1 MINITK
7 NINKVFLVVM
17 WLSCIV
23 CARSS
28 NESIIPVDISVYN
41 GEGSI
46 LLNWSIADSIKV
58 KNTIIYSQLFG
69 DEEFI
74 EIATLSPKTF
84 FFLDTNCVPG
94 ERYFYNIVIQDIN
107 DKFFTG
113 DLENL
118 SFGSCNLAQ
127 DPISINNNIQSM
139 PNLLT
144 EHIKYKLLP
153 TLIDDNFSLLL
164 EVLHTEKIKH
174 YNWMESFPSHKLKA
188 LSNTMDK
195 TSEIIFNSNL
205 YIEISSYESLYRNY
219 LFLTPKMW
227 DDQVNRTIMII
238 KDNWDNL
245 YNKYAITINEL
256 NKIDP
261 IRIVGLENS
270 STENP
275 KIILNVF
282 HENKVLLREWYL
294 LSGDEY
300 IDLEKFPLDN
310 TSNLTVEIPKH
321 WNYVSLMASDLIVQT
336 LPIIK
341 HKSVYYTLEG
351 DIIPYEKKNKS
362 LMKLK
367 REKSSLW
374 FNEIIWDPESRAL
387 NIEIVGKQKLDET
400 YLVVAQDENIWKI
413 EPELNFT
420 ERYID
425 SLLMFESKFSI
436 PFIVELQTVKDSL
449 TATIEYIV
457 LDTIPKSMARLD
469 DSGTWEQVK
478 INTIGSTNRMIKN
491 DYDSQL
497 VPRLFVLYQNYPN
510 PFNGQ
515 TKITFD
521 LLEDAQLSL
530 FITDAKGRVQ
540 EKILEEEFY
549 NSGMYNF
556 MWDAENLS
564 SGVYF
569 ITLQA
574 EVDQFPVAVFSRKMI
589 YLK

>member
-1 MINITK
+1 MINVIK
-7 NINKVFLVVM
+7 KVFFVII
-17 WLSCIV
+17 WLFCMV
-23 CARSS
+23 YARSS
-28 NESIIPVDISVYN
+28 NERIIPMDISVYN

-46 LLNWSIADSIKV
+46 LLNWTIPDSIKA
-58 KNTIIYSQLFG
+58 KNTIIYSQKFG
-69 DEEFI
+69 NEEFV
-74 EIATLSPKTF
+74 EIATLPSKTF
-84 FFLDTNCVPG
+84 FFLDTNCEPG
-94 ERYFYNIVIQDIN
+94 ERYFYKILIKDIY
-107 DKFFTG
+107 DKFFSG

-118 SFGSCNLAQ
+118 PFGSCKLTK
-127 DPISINNNIQSM
+127 DSFSFNNNIQSV

-144 EHIKYKLLP
+144 EHIKDKLLP
-153 TLIDDNFSLLL
+153 ILIDDNFSRLL
-164 EVLHTEKIKH
+164 EVLHTKKIKH
-174 YNWMESFPSHKLKA
+174 YNWIESFPSHKLKA
-188 LSNTMDK
+188 LSKTVDK
-195 TSEIIFNSNL
+195 TYEIIFNSNL
-205 YIEISSYESLYRNY
+205 LNEISNYENLYRNY

-227 DDQVNRTIMII
+227 DDQVNRTIMVI
-238 KDNWDNL
+238 KDNWNIL
-245 YNKYAITINEL
+245 YSEYAITINEL

-270 STENP
+270 FTDNS
-275 KIILNVF
+275 KIILNIF
-282 HENKVLLREWYL
+282 HEDKVLLGEWYL

-300 IDLEKFPLDN
+300 IDLEKFPLGN
-310 TSNLTVEIPKH
+310 TSNLAVDIPKH
-321 WNYVSLMASDLIVQT
+321 WNHVSLMASELIVQN

-341 HKSVYYTLEG
+341 NKSVYYTLEG

-374 FNEIIWDPESRAL
+374 LNEIIWDPESMAL
-387 NIEIVGKQKLDET
+387 NIEIVGKQELDER
-400 YLVVAQDENIWKI
+400 YFVRAQDENIWKI
-413 EPELNFT
+413 EPELNLSKQ
-420 ERYID
+420 YID
-425 SLLMFESKFSI
+425 SLFMFESKFI
-436 PFIVELQTVKDSL
+436 TPFIVELQTVKDSL

-457 LDTIPKSMARLD
+457 LDTIPMSMGRLN
-469 DSGTWEQVK
+469 DSGTWEQTK
-478 INTIGSTNRMIKN
+478 INTIGSTNRISQN
-491 DYDSQL
+491 NYDSQL

-521 LLEDAQLSL
+521 LLEDAQVSL

-556 MWDAENLS
+556 MWDAENHS

>member
-1 MINITK
+1 MINVIK
-7 NINKVFLVVM
+7 NIKKVLCVVM
-17 WLSCIV
+17 WLFCMIY
-23 CARSS
+23 ARKS
-28 NESIIPVDISVYN
+28 NERIIPMDISVYN

-46 LLNWSIADSIKV
+46 LLNWTIPDSIKA
-58 KNTIIYSQLFG
+58 KNTIIYSQKFG
-69 DEEFI
+69 NEEFI
-74 EIATLSPKTF
+74 EIATLPSKTF
-84 FFLDTNCVPG
+84 FFLDTNCEPG
-94 ERYFYNIVIQDIN
+94 ERYFYKIVIQDIY
-107 DKFFTG
+107 DKFFSG
-113 DLENL
+113 NLENL
-118 SFGSCNLAQ
+118 PFGSCNLTQ
-127 DPISINNNIQSM
+127 DPFSFNNNIQSVSS
-139 PNLLT
+139 LFV
-144 EHIKYKLLP
+144 EHIKDKLSP
-153 TLIDDNFSLLL
+153 ILIEDNFSRLL
-164 EVLHTEKIKH
+164 EVLDTKKIKY
-174 YNWMESFPSHKLKA
+174 YNWIESFPSHKLRA
-188 LSNTMDK
+188 LARTVDQTNK
-195 TSEIIFNSNL
+195 IIFNPNL
-205 YIEISSYESLYRNY
+205 YSEISNYENLYRNY

-238 KDNWDNL
+238 KDNWNIL
-245 YNKYAITINEL
+245 YSKYAITVNEL

-270 STENP
+270 FTENP

-282 HENKVLLREWYL
+282 HEDKVSLREWYL

-300 IDLEKFPLDN
+300 IDLEKFPLGK
-310 TSNLTVEIPKH
+310 TSNMAIEIPKH
-321 WNYVSLMASDLIVQT
+321 WNYVSLMASELIVQN

-341 HKSVYYTLEG
+341 NKSVYYTLEG
-351 DIIPYEKKNKS
+351 DIIPYEQKNKS

-367 REKSSLW
+367 RGKSSLW
-374 FNEIIWDPESRAL
+374 FNEIIWDPESMAL
-387 NIEIVGKQKLDET
+387 NIEIVGKQELDES
-400 YLVVAQDENIWKI
+400 YFVRVQDENIWKL
-413 EPELNFT
+413 EPELNFSKQ
-420 ERYID
+420 YID
-425 SLLMFESKFSI
+425 SLFMFESKFST
-436 PFIVELQTVKDSL
+436 PFIVELQNVKDSI

-457 LDTIPKSMARLD
+457 LDTIPKSIGRLND
-469 DSGTWEQVK
+469 GGTWEETK
-478 INTIGSTNRMIKN
+478 INTIGSTNKLSQN
-491 DYDSQL
+491 NYDSQL

-521 LLEDAQLSL
+521 LLEDAQVSL

-556 MWDAENLS
+556 MWDAENHS

>member
-1 MINITK
+1 MINVIK
-7 NINKVFLVVM
+7 NIKKVFFVIM
-17 WLSCIV
+17 WLFCLV
-23 CARSS
+23 YARNSS
-28 NESIIPVDISVYN
+28 ERIIHMDISVYN

-46 LLNWSIADSIKV
+46 LLNWAIPDSIKV
-58 KNTIIYSQLFG
+58 KNTIIYSQKFG
-69 DEEFI
+69 NEEFV
-74 EIATLSPKTF
+74 EIATLPSKTF
-84 FFLDTNCVPG
+84 FFLDTNCEPG
-94 ERYFYNIVIQDIN
+94 ERYFYKIVIQDIY
-107 DKFFTG
+107 DKFFSG

-118 SFGSCNLAQ
+118 PFGSCNLTQ
-127 DPISINNNIQSM
+127 DSFSFNNNIQSV

-144 EHIKYKLLP
+144 QHIKDKLLP
-153 TLIDDNFSLLL
+153 ILIDVNFSRLL
-164 EVLHTEKIKH
+164 EVLHTKKVKH
-174 YNWMESFPSHKLKA
+174 YNWIESFPSHKLKA
-188 LSNTMDK
+188 LSKTVDK
-195 TSEIIFNSNL
+195 TYEIIFNSNL
-205 YIEISSYESLYRNY
+205 HNEISNYENLYRNY

-227 DDQVNRTIMII
+227 DYQVNRTIMII
-238 KDNWDNL
+238 KDNWNIL
-245 YNKYAITINEL
+245 YSEYAITINEL

-270 STENP
+270 FTENS
-275 KIILNVF
+275 KIILNIF
-282 HENKVLLREWYL
+282 HENKVSSGEWYL

-300 IDLEKFPLDN
+300 IDLEKLPLGN

-321 WNYVSLMASDLIVQT
+321 WNYVSLMASELIVQN
-336 LPIIK
+336 LPIIIN
-341 HKSVYYTLEG
+341 KSVYYTLEG
-351 DIIPYEKKNKS
+351 DIIPYEQKNKR

-367 REKSSLW
+367 RKKSSLW
-374 FNEIIWDPESRAL
+374 FNEIIWDPESMAL
-387 NIEIVGKQKLDET
+387 NIEIVGKQELDES
-400 YLVVAQDENIWKI
+400 YFVRAQDENIWKI
-413 EPELNFT
+413 EPELNFSKQ
-420 ERYID
+420 YID
-425 SLLMFESKFSI
+425 SLFMLESKFST

-457 LDTIPKSMARLD
+457 LDTIPKSMGRLND
-469 DSGTWEQVK
+469 GGAWEETK
-478 INTIGSTNRMIKN
+478 INTIGSTNRISQN
-491 DYDSQL
+491 NYDSQL
-497 VPRLFVLYQNYPN
+497 VPRHFVLYQNYPN

-521 LLEDAQLSL
+521 LLEDAQVSL

-556 MWDAENLS
+556 MWDAENHS